1 MGLDTIVII
10 PLLAAFGL
18 LYWASQLEDED
29 YAILKL
35 LFQFL
40 FIPLVWLSVHIA
52 VIDISIN
59 YASNT
64 DLVSALAD
72 FVYYLGWVVFII
84 GVYYAFIIFKNV
96 RNIVLQKKEDRRQA
110 KYES

>member
-1 MGLDTIVII
+1 MDSIIFI
-10 PLLAAFGL
+10 PLLAAFGF

-29 YAILKL
+29 YAVLKL

-40 FIPLVWLSVHIA
+40 FIPLIWLSIHFAI
-52 VIDISIN
+52 IDASIN
-59 YASNT
+59 YASEPA
-64 DLVSALAD
+64 LVELLAD
-72 FVYYLGWVVFII
+72 VVYYLGWIVFII

-96 RNIVLQKKEDRRQA
+96 RDIILTKRQERKDA

>member
-1 MGLDTIVII
+1 MGLDTIILI
-10 PLLAAFGL
+10 PILTALGF
-18 LYWASQLEDED
+18 LYWASQLEDEF

-40 FIPLVWLSVHIA
+40 FIPLSWLSIHLAI
-52 VIDISIN
+52 IDVSIN

-64 DLVSALAD
+64 ALVNLLAD

-84 GVYYAFIIFKNV
+84 GVYYCFVIFRNV
-96 RNIVLQKKEDRRQA
+96 VAVIQQKRKDKEEERHGA
-110 KYES
+110 